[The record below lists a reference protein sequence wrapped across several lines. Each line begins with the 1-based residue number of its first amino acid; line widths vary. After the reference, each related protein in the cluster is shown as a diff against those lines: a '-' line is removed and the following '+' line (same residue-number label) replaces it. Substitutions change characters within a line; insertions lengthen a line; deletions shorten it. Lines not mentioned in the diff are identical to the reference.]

1 MSTQTIDAGGRRSGV
16 DWRRAEFVLTLLAF
30 VGFLTLPIRI
40 TTIYGGL
47 PAHPLFVHVP
57 VVLIPTTV
65 VAAIVFMVKPEWLTR
80 YGIALALVSIVA
92 MSSIFITMQA
102 GAALRAALHLE
113 GQAAKLIS
121 EHSQAA
127 HILAIVYV
135 LFTAV
140 LIVTFAA
147 RRISGGMPTG
157 LGIVDGLLSSK
168 AAFGALRVL
177 LVVLAIVTGYMVFRT
192 GDLGAKAVWEG
203 RIEAAQHRGFGGP
216 GGFAGPGGA
225 PGKFSPPAGAGEP

>member
-1 MSTQTIDAGGRRSGV
+1 VSTETIDAGGRRSGV
-16 DWRRAEFVLTLLAF
+16 DWRRAEFLLTLLGI
-30 VGFLTLPIRI
+30 VGFITLPIRI
-40 TTIYGGL
+40 TTIYSGL

-65 VAAIVFMVKPEWLTR
+65 IVAVVFMFKSEWLTR
-80 YGIALALVSIVA
+80 YGIALALVSIIA
-92 MSSIFITMQA
+92 MSSIFLTMQA
-102 GAALRAALHLE
+102 GAALRGALHLQ

-121 EHSQAA
+121 EHAQAA

-157 LGIVDGLLSSK
+157 LGILDELLGST
-168 AAFGALRVL
+168 AVFTALRIV
-177 LVVLAIVTGYMVFRT
+177 LVVVAIVTGYMVFRT
-192 GDLGAKAVWEG
+192 GDLGAKAVWQG
-203 RIEAAQHRGFGGP
+203 RLQAAQNGGP
-216 GGFAGPGGA
+216 GGFAGPAGG
-225 PGKFSPPAGAGEP
+225 PGKFSPPSGAGEP

>member
-1 MSTQTIDAGGRRSGV
+1 VSSETIDAGGRRSGV

-30 VGFLTLPIRI
+30 VGFITLPIRI

-57 VVLIPTTV
+57 VVLIPATV
-65 VAAIVFMVKPEWLTR
+65 VAALVFMVKPAWFVR
-80 YGIALALVSIVA
+80 YGVALALVSIFA
-92 MSSIFITMQA
+92 MSSIFLTMQA
-102 GAALRAALHLE
+102 GAALRGALHLQ

-121 EHSQAA
+121 EHAQAA

-157 LGIVDGLLSSK
+157 LGVVDELLRSK
-168 AAFGALRVL
+168 ATFGMLRVV
-177 LVVLAIVTGYMVFRT
+177 LVVLAVVTGYMVFRT
-192 GDLGAKAVWEG
+192 GDLGAKAVWQG
-203 RIEAAQHRGFGGP
+203 RLQAAQSGGR
-216 GGFAGPGGA
+216 GGFTGPVGA
-225 PGKFSPPAGAGEP
+225 PGRFSAPTGAGEP